1 MPVLPSRLTFS
12 VANTAAVLVALYIAF
27 ARDLERPYW
36 AMFTVFIIAKPIS
49 GAVRSKA
56 IYRFFGTCAG
66 ACMALFLVPP
76 LVHAPVLLC
85 VAMCGWVGV
94 CLYLSLL
101 DRTPRSY
108 ALLLAGYTASIVG
121 LAVVDTPQGI
131 FDIAISRVEEIS
143 LGIICGSIA
152 HSVFFPKNIARD
164 LTERIHATVKA
175 CADWIAGAMKRSP
188 ALEDI
193 SAQRRLALVVTEL
206 HVLYTH
212 VAFETS
218 DVPRAGRVM
227 RTLQDRLAVLLPHI
241 SAAQAAVAE
250 LRKGTALSTPVTN
263 LLETASLWARSIA
276 AGERTQGK
284 MEGAGSTMAAE
295 IYRSLRDQLAA
306 FAAFQ
311 KVGKTSWQDL
321 LEQTIVTNVEELVTA
336 LEDSRI
342 LALALEDP
350 ELKLPP
356 RLAEEIATP
365 GRRLLHRDRG
375 LALLSACAAAGG
387 TLIACALWIAGAWP
401 EGAVAV
407 QFAAIGCSLFAT
419 LDNPTK
425 LISAAIVGIIVAL
438 PFGAL
443 YEFAII
449 PRVDGFASL
458 ALVLTP
464 VLLLFSY
471 MQTFEKLEG
480 AALVLSIA
488 FAGSLALQS
497 TYRADFASFI
507 NSNTAEV
514 VGLLIAVITNMIFRT
529 IDPAWNAFRISRA
542 GWRSVSRLARGH
554 EMDVRRWTLQMF
566 DRLGLVAARLGDAGA
581 ASLVNGHID
590 SLRDMRVGLGVAAIA
605 DNPGEPRLD
614 EVLGLV
620 AATYS
625 ARAGGVEG
633 PPTPVMQR
641 SIDAGITALA
651 AASPSERQ
659 RKGLAALTSL
669 RIDLAG
675 SDTPYSLASESAT

>member
-1 MPVLPSRLTFS
+1 MPLLPSRLTFS
-12 VANTAAVLVALYIAF
+12 VANTGAVLAALYIAF

-56 IYRFFGTCAG
+56 VYRFFGTCAG
-66 ACMALFLVPP
+66 ACMAVFLVPP

-121 LAVVDTPQGI
+121 LSVVDAPQGI

-152 HSVFFPKNIARD
+152 HSVFFPRNIARD
-164 LTERIHATVKA
+164 LTERTHATVKA
-175 CADWIAGAMKRSP
+175 CAEWIAGAMQRPP

-227 RTLQDRLAVLLPHI
+227 RTLQDRLAVLLPHL
-241 SAAQAAVAE
+241 SAAQAAVTE
-250 LRKGTALSTPVTN
+250 LRKGTALSTPVAD
-263 LLETASLWARSIA
+263 LLETASLWARSVA
-276 AGERTQGK
+276 AGERTGK
-284 MEGAGSTMAAE
+284 MEWASSPIAAE
-295 IYRSLRDQLAA
+295 IYRRLRDKLTA
-306 FAAFQ
+306 FATFQ
-311 KVGKTSWQDL
+311 KAGTTSWQDL
-321 LEQTIVTNVEELVTA
+321 LEQTIVTHVEGLVAA

-356 RLAEEIATP
+356 RLAAEIARP

-375 LALLSACAAAGG
+375 LALLSACAAAGS
-387 TLIACALWIAGAWP
+387 TLIACALWIVGAWP
-401 EGAVAV
+401 EGAVAA

-419 LDNPTK
+419 LDNPAK

-449 PRVDGFASL
+449 PRVDGFPSL

-471 MQTFEKLEG
+471 MQTFAKLEG
-480 AALVLSIA
+480 AALVLAIA
-488 FAGSLALQS
+488 FSGSLALQS

-507 NSNTAEV
+507 NSNTAEI
-514 VGLLIAVITNMIFRT
+514 VGLLIAVMTNMIFRT
-529 IDPAWNAFRISRA
+529 IDPAWNAMRISRA

-566 DRLGLVAARLGDAGA
+566 DRLGLVTARLGDAGA
-581 ASLVNGHID
+581 TSLVNGHID
-590 SLRDMRVGLGVAAIA
+590 SLRDMRVGIGVAAIA
-605 DNPGEPRLD
+605 DNPREPRLD
-614 EVLGLV
+614 EVLGMI

-625 ARAGGVEG
+625 ARAGGVAG
-633 PPTPVMQR
+633 PPAPDMQR

-651 AASPSERQ
+651 AQPPSESQ

-669 RIDLAG
+669 RIDLTG
-675 SDTPYSLASESAT
+675 SDKPYSLASESAT